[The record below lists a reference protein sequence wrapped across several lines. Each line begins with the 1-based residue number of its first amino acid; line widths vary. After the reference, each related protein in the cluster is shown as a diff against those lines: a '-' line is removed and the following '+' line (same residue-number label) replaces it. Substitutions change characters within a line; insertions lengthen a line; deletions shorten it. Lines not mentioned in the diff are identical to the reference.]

1 MDSSIR
7 GCPLTA
13 DRTFKSRGFWSDAW
27 RRFRGYKLGMAGL
40 ATVVLLLFVALF
52 APALANDQPLVC
64 RYEGRLFFPAVVD
77 TLRNIPLADK
87 IIRKDRP
94 FRLASFDFKAEFR
107 PERGD
112 WALWTPIPYGPRELV
127 TEPLLSPSTGHWLG
141 TDQSG
146 RDVLSRMIHG
156 TGVSMRVGFI
166 SAGFAVSIGLLLG
179 SIAGYAGKWAD
190 MLISRLIE
198 IVQSI
203 PPFFLILA
211 VLAWL
216 PPRIEYVMIVIGLTR
231 WVATARYVRGEFLRL
246 RETDYASAAKSMG
259 LSTPRIVVRH
269 LLPNALAP
277 VLVSATFLI
286 STAIL
291 IEAGLSWLGFGVQ
304 PPNPSWGTIL
314 RSGYEN
320 LFTAPHMIAPPCVA
334 IFLAVLSF
342 NLVSDSMRDVID
354 PRLQQSTEGIDAG
367 SK

>member
-1 MDSSIR
+1 
-7 GCPLTA
+7 
-13 DRTFKSRGFWSDAW
+13 
-27 RRFRGYKLGMAGL
+27 
-40 ATVVLLLFVALF
+40 
-52 APALANDQPLVC
+52 
-64 RYEGRLFFPAVVD
+64 
-77 TLRNIPLADK
+77 
-87 IIRKDRP
+87 
-94 FRLASFDFKAEFR
+94 
-107 PERGD
+107 
-112 WALWTPIPYGPRELV
+112 
-127 TEPLLSPSTGHWLG
+127 
-141 TDQSG
+141 
-146 RDVLSRMIHG
+146 
-156 TGVSMRVGFI
+156 MRVGFI